1 MDSDKKEAEKLDSE
15 IEEIQARAVELE
27 QRLLNRNF

>member
-1 MDSDKKEAEKLDSE
+1 MDADKKEAEKLDLE
-15 IEEIQARAVELE
+15 IEDLQARAIELE